1 MCHNNILFLSFQ
13 ELNNSNNEQR
23 QLEAKA
29 EKEEEETKIDK
40 EQEENKGGDSEK
52 KDKEKMER
60 EEKAL
65 IEKEVQKTKT
75 KKRKRKK
82 KRASFLGEQKRT
94 LKLFAKGFHLT
105 KLRLT
110 LSNRRSSDSK
120 TVGGVQATLHC
131 TSPSRLS
138 SSLLGG
144 SCQACWPIQCK
155 PAQVLPRPIE
165 PPSDPVIQGLR
176 DALTKAISEIKSL
189 KLENTELKEKIG
201 LYHEQHVQV
210 INLQEELRKKDE
222 LLKREQKKR
231 QMRSKAH
238 LETLH
243 HLTIKQKEHVQH
255 ELKLRSKIEALEA
268 NIITKDHQLV
278 QVINLQEKLKE
289 KDELLKR
296 EQKKREMRSK
306 AHLETLHRL
315 TIMEN
320 EHAQHELKWRSKIEA
335 LEA

>member
-1 MCHNNILFLSFQ
+1 MDRRPR
-13 ELNNSNNEQR
+13 QR
-23 QLEAKA
+23 
-29 EKEEEETKIDK
+29 
-40 EQEENKGGDSEK
+40 N
-52 KDKEKMER
+52 
-60 EEKAL
+60 
-65 IEKEVQKTKT
+65 
-75 KKRKRKK
+75 
-82 KRASFLGEQKRT
+82 
-94 LKLFAKGFHLT
+94 
-105 KLRLT
+105 
-110 LSNRRSSDSK
+110 
-120 TVGGVQATLHC
+120 
-131 TSPSRLS
+131 
-138 SSLLGG
+138 
-144 SCQACWPIQCK
+144 QACWPMQCK
-155 PAQVLPRPIE
+155 PAQVPPRPIE

-335 LEA
+335 LEANIITKDLQLQELNNSNEQRQLEAKAEKEEEETKIDKEQEENKEGDSEKKDKEKMEREEKALIEKEVQKTKTKKRKRKKKRAP